1 MERPRI
7 TAAQREMAVAML
19 ANAIRKEA
27 HLRARADEAPRLA
40 EGIPMGGSRR
50 RQEASGRYVQG
61 MRDLLAVLFVN
72 GRAVADDCYAA
83 ARAQA
88 LGEPAP
94 DGFRDRAADTPQD

>member
-1 MERPRI
+1 
-7 TAAQREMAVAML
+7 MAVAML

-27 HLRARADEAPRLA
+27 HLRARADEATRRTD
-40 EGIPMGGSRR
+40 GIPVGGTRG

-83 ARAQA
+83 ARTQA
-88 LGEPAP
+88 LGDPAP
-94 DGFRDRAADTPQD
+94 DGLRDRDADTSQG